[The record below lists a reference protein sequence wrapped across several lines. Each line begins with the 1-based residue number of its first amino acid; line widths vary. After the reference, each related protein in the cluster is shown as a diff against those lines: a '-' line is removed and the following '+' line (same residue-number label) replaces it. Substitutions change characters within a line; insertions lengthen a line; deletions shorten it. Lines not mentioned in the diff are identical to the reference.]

1 MSDFAELNNDC
12 PSLEILAAYLEGRV
26 TLHEKASVEEH
37 FAVCRKC
44 RKLVS
49 LTIKSE
55 TSLLPPVNSEEQ

>member
-12 PSLEILAAYLEGRV
+12 PSLESVAAYLEGKLTV
-26 TLHEKASVEEH
+26 HEKASVEEH

-49 LTIKSE
+49 LTIKTE
-55 TSLLPPVNSEEQ
+55 TALLPPVNSEEQ